1 MDTYF
6 QSGCEALG
14 DATRFAIFRALVE
27 QPQAVGELAD
37 RFPVSRPAVSQH
49 LRVLKQ
55 AGLVRDQKVGTRRI
69 YAADPEGIARFRR
82 ELDQLWNGALAAFKE
97 AAERWE
103 EPHAV

>member
-1 MDTYF
+1 M
-6 QSGCEALG
+6 
-14 DATRFAIFRALVE
+14 
-27 QPQAVGELAD
+27 
-37 RFPVSRPAVSQH
+37 SRPAVSQH

-69 YAADPEGIARFRR
+69 YAVDPEGMARFRR
-82 ELDQLWNGALAAFKE
+82 ELDQLWSDALAAFKQ

>member
-1 MDTYF
+1 
-6 QSGCEALG
+6 
-14 DATRFAIFRALVE
+14 
-27 QPQAVGELAD
+27 LAE

-69 YAADPEGIARFRR
+69 YAVDPEGVARLRR
-82 ELDQLWNGALAAFKE
+82 ELDQLWSDALASFKE